1 MDSRVRPA
9 RMRQHGRS
17 GGNRRQTSDGP
28 IRQNRSSRPVAH
40 GHGYPGP
47 PV

>member
-28 IRQNRSSRPVAH
+28 IRQNWGACPLAH
-40 GHGYPGP
+40 GSEL
-47 PV
+47 